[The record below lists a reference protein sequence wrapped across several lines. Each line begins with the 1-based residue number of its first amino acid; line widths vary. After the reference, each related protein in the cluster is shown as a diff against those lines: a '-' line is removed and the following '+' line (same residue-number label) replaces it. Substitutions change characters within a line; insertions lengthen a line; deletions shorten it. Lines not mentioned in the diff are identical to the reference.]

1 MLTSMMTNGAVCKFI
16 LMPITTTTSSGTL
29 QAHTSATRTHQQ
41 KVNCLNSRKKGQQGV
56 KEDNHISHIA
66 DWQLCRLYLNASK
79 WTLLQQ
85 IGQPL
90 KGPPRLGQHSL
101 INKEN
106 LLKAIGAID
115 WSARN
120 LSVSHGLSRC
130 SLRSSSS
137 SSLVL
142 TITSFLGLFRCLPL
156 PDHNPELRIC
166 QDVLDINF

>member
-1 MLTSMMTNGAVCKFI
+1 MTHGAACKLI
-16 LMPITTTTSSGTL
+16 LMAITTTTSSGTPL
-29 QAHTSATRTHQQ
+29 AHNSATRTRQQ
-41 KVNCLNSRKKGQQGV
+41 KVNCLNRPKKSQQGV

-66 DWQLCRLYLNASK
+66 DWQLCRPYLNASK
-79 WTLLQQ
+79 LTPLQQ

-90 KGPPRLGQHSL
+90 EGPPRFGQNPL

-106 LLKAIGAID
+106 LLEEIGAID

-137 SSLVL
+137 LVL
-142 TITSFLGLFRCLPL
+142 TITSFPGLFRCLPL
-156 PDHNPELRIC
+156 PDHNPGQWIC